1 MVKLTVRPRRRSL
14 WFAAVRCSSLS
25 PFTRV
30 SNRSMSRAAFNSLGD
45 DEEDDDPRKHECRG
59 KMNQGEV
66 AFNFKQKNMQTDMEM
81 WFMEAI
87 PEVFGVEDS
96 DELDE
101 SLQEDAQA
109 DIVEKICS
117 TNNTEDMRQTLL
129 AWLAQCP
136 DAARRDDFVGKAVS
150 KALKVHLAGRK

>member
-1 MVKLTVRPRRRSL
+1 MYIHPFENDHLAVALAFKLRHYGIYGSL
-14 WFAAVRCSSLS
+14 
-25 PFTRV
+25 
-30 SNRSMSRAAFNSLGD
+30 
-45 DEEDDDPRKHECRG
+45 
-59 KMNQGEV
+59 
-66 AFNFKQKNMQTDMEM
+66 M

-101 SLQEDAQA
+101 SLQEDAQV

>member
-1 MVKLTVRPRRRSL
+1 
-14 WFAAVRCSSLS
+14 
-25 PFTRV
+25 
-30 SNRSMSRAAFNSLGD
+30 MSRAAFHSLGED
-45 DEEDDDPRKHECRG
+45 DEEDDPRKHECRA

-87 PEVFGVEDS
+87 PEVFGVDDS

-136 DAARRDDFVGKAVS
+136 DQARRDDFVGKAVS

>member
-1 MVKLTVRPRRRSL
+1 
-14 WFAAVRCSSLS
+14 
-25 PFTRV
+25 
-30 SNRSMSRAAFNSLGD
+30 
-45 DEEDDDPRKHECRG
+45 
-59 KMNQGEV
+59 MNQGEAV
-66 AFNFKQKNMQTDMEM
+66 FNFKQKNLQTDMEM

-87 PEVFGVEDS
+87 PAVFGVEDS

-117 TNNTEDMRQTLL
+117 TSNTEESRQTLL
-129 AWLAQCP
+129 TWLAQCP

-150 KALKVHLAGRK
+150 KALKVYLAGRR